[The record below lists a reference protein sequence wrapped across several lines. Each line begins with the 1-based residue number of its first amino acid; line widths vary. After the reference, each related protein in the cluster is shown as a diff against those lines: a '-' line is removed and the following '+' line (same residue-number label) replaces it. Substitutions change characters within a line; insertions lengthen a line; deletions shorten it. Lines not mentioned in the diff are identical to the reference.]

1 MKEIDIYQAFREMK
15 KITDAGGTFSITFR
29 KWDRS
34 RRKGGDVVKLMSVR
48 LRKKTS
54 DEEIAHSSY
63 KLFLRDVETS
73 RALVCWQCLVME
85 FNGMK
90 IKI

>member
-15 KITDAGGTFSITFR
+15 RISDAGGTFSVSFR

-34 RRKGGDVVKLMSVR
+34 RRKGGDMVRLQNAR

-54 DEEIAHSSY
+54 DEEIAQSSY
-63 KLFLRDVETS
+63 KLFLRDVEIN